1 MDIREKR
8 LNLVQYYLLVGT
20 GISLLAPM
28 LINNIF
34 VALLL
39 VTSFFKLA
47 RHKYKLNV
55 LAGLFTTLF
64 LLASISL
71 LYSCDVPNG
80 LKKLEKWLSFII
92 FPIVFGTM
100 TLTKKQFRNLLLSFA
115 FATIL
120 MVLVALI
127 IATYKSYVNGSILIF
142 NKRNLV
148 IENFFRYH
156 RLSQN
161 IKFHATYLSIYL
173 AFSLFVLIYYSFWS
187 RDLLPLKRNLK
198 FFIILFGVLVLVL
211 LDSFAI
217 VFAFFSGLV
226 LLMFFFW
233 NIGKKNKY
241 LLLVVFGICVG
252 FVFFNK
258 VRGKVDQS
266 TFKFSYSDSPT
277 STRWNSLNVRLAKW
291 QCALEVYMDNA
302 PFGVGT
308 GCNQSKLQ
316 QKYTEKGFILALNK
330 NYTSHNM
337 YLRFLTENG
346 IASFF
351 VFLTLLS
358 YGFYRAYRRKKY
370 FLFVLIWLLT
380 ISSITEEVLSIN
392 KGIVFFTFFIL
403 LANHNLKNLNGK
415 L

>member
-1 MDIREKR
+1 MDIQEKR

-28 LINNIF
+28 IINNIF
-34 VALLL
+34 VVLLLL
-39 VTSFFKLA
+39 VSFFKLVK
-47 RHKYKLNV
+47 HEYKINI
-55 LAGLFTTLF
+55 LAGLFATLF
-64 LLASISL
+64 LLALISL

-80 LKKLEKWLSFII
+80 LKKLEKWLSFIV
-92 FPIVFGTM
+92 FPIVLGTM
-100 TLTKKQFRNLLLSFA
+100 NLTNKQFRNLLLAFA
-115 FATIL
+115 FSTIL

-142 NKRNLV
+142 NKGNLV

-161 IKFHATYLSIYL
+161 IDFHATYLSIYL
-173 AFSLFVLIYYSFWS
+173 AFSLFIFIHYSFWS
-187 RDLLPLKRNLK
+187 KESLTLKRNLNY
-198 FFIILFGVLVLVL
+198 FIILFGALVLVL
-211 LDSFAI
+211 LGSFSI
-217 VFAFFSGLV
+217 VFAFFSGLFF
-226 LLMFFFW
+226 LMFFYW
-233 NIGKKNKY
+233 DIKKRNKY
-241 LLLVVFGICVG
+241 LLLILFGVCVG
-252 FVFFNK
+252 FVFFSK
-258 VRGKVDQS
+258 VRGRVDQS
-266 TFKFSYSDSPT
+266 TFQFSYSDSPT

-291 QCALEVYMDNA
+291 QCALEVFMDNA

-308 GCNQSKLQ
+308 GCNQSKLR
-316 QKYTEKGFILALNK
+316 QKYTEKGFILALNE

-358 YGFYRAYRRKKY
+358 YGFYRSYRRKKY
-370 FLFVLIWLLT
+370 FLFVLIWLLA

-403 LANHNLKNLNGK
+403 LANCNLMKLNEK